1 MHANQGLGG
10 NGFLYW
16 CEFASIRGFILK
28 LGILANRDMVRL

>member
-16 CEFASIRGFILK
+16 CEFASIRGSKI
-28 LGILANRDMVRL
+28 AQSA

>member
-1 MHANQGLGG
+1 MRANQRSIP
-10 NGFLYW
+10 NGFLYS